1 MLPRSFVR
9 AAWRQ
14 AGRDVPAGDVT
25 VNDFVQAFMPITT
38 EWLRVTHINK
48 SLQTEKY
55 ARRFLLAVGFGGVGT
70 ASFMRQ
76 LCLRAL
82 QLVGRCLGKVADVGT
97 GAREVSCSILNSKA
111 KTPPGAAMEDMAS
124 ALMPIMAFLVS
135 YHLGAEWVVLSTQ
148 WHSNLLWQ
156 HIRVV

>member
-1 MLPRSFVR
+1 MASWFPH
-9 AAWRQ
+9 
-14 AGRDVPAGDVT
+14 
-25 VNDFVQAFMPITT
+25 
-38 EWLRVTHINK
+38 THINK

-135 YHLGAEWVVLSTQ
+135 YHLGAEWVVLKTPTARFTFNSGYC
-148 WHSNLLWQ
+148 
-156 HIRVV
+156 IC